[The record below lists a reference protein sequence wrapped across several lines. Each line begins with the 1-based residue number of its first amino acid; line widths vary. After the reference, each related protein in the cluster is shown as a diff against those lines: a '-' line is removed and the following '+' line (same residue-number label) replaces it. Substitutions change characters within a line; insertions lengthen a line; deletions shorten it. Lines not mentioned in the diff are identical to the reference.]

1 MSRKDRSRSA
11 ARDAPRGGRG
21 ERPAARRPLPRALGI
36 ALAVIAATGLAI
48 SVWLTHVRKLV
59 LLGAEAGALCAIDDW
74 LDCRTVLASAYAT
87 IGGVPLSV
95 FATWFYLVTGVLAVL
110 GLRENIFRLPRSPG
124 AVLFVLYAAATA
136 LSVVLAVLSAAS
148 LASLCPLCAS
158 LYALNMIGLFLALR
172 GIQAT
177 GETLGEAVE
186 RERSY
191 WSARPGA
198 VLRFAVAALVGLPLV
213 LAASR
218 VSAPDGELCE
228 LIASTPNEDPLHLA
242 IFSDFQCPHCQALH
256 RALRG
261 VRDNPDVVLELR
273 HFPLEAECNPRVSRT
288 RSRGACLQARAAICA
303 NADGR
308 VLELSD
314 RLFEAGPTD
323 VGGLAVLAESL
334 GMNAPRFASCL
345 ASPETAEALNRDV
358 RAAIENGVH
367 GTPTLFLN
375 GRRLA
380 RVPKAEGIAC
390 LRAYRRVHNAE
401 ASAR

>member
-11 ARDAPRGGRG
+11 ARGAPRGGRG
-21 ERPAARRPLPRALGI
+21 ERPAARRLLPPALGS
-36 ALAVIAATGLAI
+36 ALAVIAAAGAAV
-48 SVWLTHVRKLV
+48 SVYLTQVRKLV

-74 LDCRTVLASAYAT
+74 LDCRTVLASPYAT

-95 FATWFYLVTGVLAVL
+95 FATWFYVVTGVLALL
-110 GLRENIFRLPRSPG
+110 GLRENMFRLPRSP
-124 AVLFVLYAAATA
+124 ATVLFVAYASATG
-136 LSVVLAVLSAAS
+136 LSVGLAVLSATS

-158 LYALNMIGLFLALR
+158 LYALNTIGLVLAVR
-172 GIQAT
+172 AIHAT
-177 GETLGEAVE
+177 DETVREALE

-198 VLRFAVAALVGLPLV
+198 VLRFAAATLVALPLV

-228 LIASTPNEDPLHLA
+228 LIATAPKENRLHLA
-242 IFSDFQCPHCQALH
+242 IFSDFQCQHCQELH

-261 VRDNPDVVLELR
+261 VRDNQDVLLELR

-288 RSRGACLQARAAICA
+288 RSRGACLKARAALCA
-303 NADGR
+303 DPEGR
-308 VLELSD
+308 RVELIE
-314 RLFEAGPTD
+314 RLFAGDPAD
-323 VGGLAVLAESL
+323 VVGITALAESL
-334 GMNAPRFASCL
+334 GMNAHRYASCL
-345 ASPETAEALNRDV
+345 ESPETAAALNRDV

-380 RVPKAEGIAC
+380 GVPKAEGIAC
-390 LRAYRRVHNAE
+390 LRAYRRVRNAE

>member
-1 MSRKDRSRSA
+1 
-11 ARDAPRGGRG
+11 
-21 ERPAARRPLPRALGI
+21 
-36 ALAVIAATGLAI
+36 
-48 SVWLTHVRKLV
+48 
-59 LLGAEAGALCAIDDW
+59 
-74 LDCRTVLASAYAT
+74 
-87 IGGVPLSV
+87 
-95 FATWFYLVTGVLAVL
+95 
-110 GLRENIFRLPRSPG
+110 
-124 AVLFVLYAAATA
+124 
-136 LSVVLAVLSAAS
+136 
-148 LASLCPLCAS
+148 
-158 LYALNMIGLFLALR
+158 
-172 GIQAT
+172 
-177 GETLGEAVE
+177 
-186 RERSY
+186 
-191 WSARPGA
+191 
-198 VLRFAVAALVGLPLV
+198 LRFAVAALVGLPLV

-228 LIASTPNEDPLHLA
+228 LIASTPNEDRLHLA

-256 RALRG
+256 RSLRG

-323 VGGLAVLAESL
+323 VGGLTVFAESL

-345 ASPETAEALNRDV
+345 ESPETAEALNRDV